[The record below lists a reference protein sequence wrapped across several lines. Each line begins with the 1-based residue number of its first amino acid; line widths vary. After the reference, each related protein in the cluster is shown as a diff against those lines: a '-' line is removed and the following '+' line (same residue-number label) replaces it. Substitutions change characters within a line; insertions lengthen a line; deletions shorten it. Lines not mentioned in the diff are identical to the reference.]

1 MSPPTSPTGPL
12 LEVRDVS
19 MAFGGVVALREVS
32 LSVCRDE
39 IIGLIGPNGAG
50 KTTLFNLVSG
60 YYQPTAGEV
69 MFDGRP
75 LPGESRHRITRLGIA
90 RTFQNLRIFDRM
102 TARENVLVGA
112 DAHHRTGLV
121 NALFRLPRH
130 YREEARGR
138 AVAEELLGLV
148 GLLDRAEELAANL
161 SYGEQRRL
169 EIARALA
176 TGPQLLLLD
185 EPAAGSNPVEK
196 ERLVELIR
204 EIRRRGHA
212 VLVIEHDMGM
222 VMDVCERIVVLDFGK
237 VIAQGRPAEIQSDP
251 TVIAAYLG
259 ASTLKTTDSV

>member
-1 MSPPTSPTGPL
+1 
-12 LEVRDVS
+12 
-19 MAFGGVVALREVS
+19 MAFGGVLALRQVS
-32 LSVCRDE
+32 LSVGRGQ

-60 YYQPTAGEV
+60 YYRPTAGEIV
-69 MFDGRP
+69 FDGTP
-75 LPGESRHRITRLGIA
+75 LPGASRHKITRLGIA
-90 RTFQNLRIFDRM
+90 RTFQNLRVFDRM
-102 TARENVLVGA
+102 TVRENVLVGA

-130 YREEARGR
+130 RREEARGR
-138 AVAEELLGLV
+138 AIADESLRLV
-148 GLLDRAEELAANL
+148 GLSDRAEELAANL

-185 EPAAGSNPVEK
+185 EPAAGSNPAEK
-196 ERLVELIR
+196 DRLVELIR

-222 VMDVCERIVVLDFGK
+222 VMDVCQRIVVLDFGM
-237 VIAQGRPAEIQSDP
+237 VIAEGRPADIQSDP
-251 TVIAAYLG
+251 AVIEAYLG
-259 ASTLKTTDSV
+259 ASTLEPTETT